1 MSPGQPWGQPVG
13 ETSLAAL
20 ALVSAALAGW
30 LLVPGPVRP
39 SGPRAVAARRVGPLA
54 LPVAIALVVAL
65 SGFARTALA
74 VIAGATVAAGLG
86 LWRRR
91 TTRVAAAA
99 VSARV
104 LETCRLVG
112 AELAAGR
119 PPGDALALAAQE
131 WPLLGPVAE
140 AFALG
145 ADVPVALRRVA
156 EIDGARDLRVLAAAW
171 EVAHRSGRGL
181 ALAVTSVAEE
191 LQAEHATRR
200 VVESELAS
208 ARATARLVAALPL
221 VALTMGSGA
230 GGDPWRFL
238 LATPVGLACL
248 AGGLAL
254 MLAGIWWIE
263 SIAAGV
269 WES

>member
-1 MSPGQPWGQPVG
+1 MIPGRPEGAVSPAV
-13 ETSLAAL
+13 L

-30 LLVPGPVRP
+30 LLAPGPVRP
-39 SGPRAVAARRVGPLA
+39 TGRLARGHRLPLLA
-54 LPVAIALVVAL
+54 LPAAVGLVVAL
-65 SGFARTALA
+65 SGLARLALA
-74 VIAGATVAAGLG
+74 VIAGAAVAAGLG

-91 TTRVAAAA
+91 AARVAASA

-119 PPGDALALAAQE
+119 PPGDVLALAAEE
-131 WPLLGPVAE
+131 WPLLDPAAE
-140 AFALG
+140 AFVLG
-145 ADVPVALRRVA
+145 ADVPLALRRVA
-156 EIDGARDLRVLAAAW
+156 EVDGARDLRVLAAAW

-181 ALAVTSVAEE
+181 ALAVGGVAEE

-221 VALTMGSGA
+221 VALTMGSGV
-230 GGDPWRFL
+230 GGNPWRFL
-238 LATPVGLACL
+238 LASPVGLACL

-254 MLAGIWWIE
+254 VLAGVWWIE